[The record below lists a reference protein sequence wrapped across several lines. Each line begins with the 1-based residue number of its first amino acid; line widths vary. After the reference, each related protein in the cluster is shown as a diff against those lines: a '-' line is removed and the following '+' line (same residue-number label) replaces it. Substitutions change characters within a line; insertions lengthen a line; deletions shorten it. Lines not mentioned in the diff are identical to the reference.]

1 MVKLALHELW
11 SRKRR
16 LMGMFSAILIGVAFL
31 AGTLVLGDTMRSGFG
46 NLFAEANAGTD
57 AVVRSTTRLSSGDIE
72 QNGLLDAS
80 LVEEVR
86 GTDGVADA
94 EVSVQGLGQIVGA
107 DGEPIGGNGPP
118 TLAGNWIDDTAL
130 SPWRLAAGRAPREA
144 GEVVIDRRS
153 ADRGDLEVGDRT
165 TVRVP
170 EPVDVRVVGIAT
182 FGSAD
187 SLSGATYAAFTTPEA
202 ERLLVGGTGRITD
215 ILVRAEPGVAEA
227 TLVANLEQVLP
238 AGTDAI
244 SGADLTA
251 EQEQDIEDDFLGVFE
266 TFLLVFAGVALLVAM
281 FSINNA
287 FSILVAQRSR
297 ESALLRAIGASRAQV
312 LLAVTVEALV
322 IGVLASLA
330 GLAFGVGLAAGL
342 RALLDAVG
350 FTLPTGALAIDGADM
365 AIAAVVG
372 VVVTFAASVFPALR
386 ATRVPPI
393 AAMRDVAVDHS
404 SRSRSRAVVGGG
416 LAAIGLVATIAGA
429 VSESLGVAGIGAVG
443 LLVAM
448 VLLGPVVATPASGA
462 LGWPL
467 ARVRGLVGSLAVRN
481 AKRNPRR
488 TAGTASAL
496 MVGVAVV
503 TLFTVFAASLKASID
518 DATSRSFRG
527 DLVIAD
533 DSFSGSGMAPGLVTS
548 IEDLPEVSVV
558 SGLGNGVG
566 VVDGKTRDFTVVDP
580 DGIDAVLDLD
590 VTAGSMAALGRDG
603 IGVSQDYADDH
614 ALALGDAGPG
624 RLR

>member
-1 MVKLALHELW
+1 MC
-11 SRKRR
+11 SPT
-16 LMGMFSAILIGVAFL
+16 
-31 AGTLVLGDTMRSGFG
+31 GT
-46 NLFAEANAGTD
+46 E
-57 AVVRSTTRLSSGDIE
+57 
-72 QNGLLDAS
+72 
-80 LVEEVR
+80 
-86 GTDGVADA
+86 
-94 EVSVQGLGQIVGA
+94 
-107 DGEPIGGNGPP
+107 
-118 TLAGNWIDDTAL
+118 
-130 SPWRLAAGRAPREA
+130 
-144 GEVVIDRRS
+144 
-153 ADRGDLEVGDRT
+153 
-165 TVRVP
+165 
-170 EPVDVRVVGIAT
+170 
-182 FGSAD
+182 
-187 SLSGATYAAFTTPEA
+187 
-202 ERLLVGGTGRITD
+202 
-215 ILVRAEPGVAEA
+215 
-227 TLVANLEQVLP
+227 
-238 AGTDAI
+238 AI

-297 ESALLRAIGASRAQV
+297 ESALLRAIGASRGQV

-386 ATRVPPI
+386 STAG
-393 AAMRDVAVDHS
+393 AADRGDARRGRRPQQPLAQPCGRRAAGS
-404 SRSRSRAVVGGG
+404 RRSAWSPRSRGRS
-416 LAAIGLVATIAGA
+416 
-429 VSESLGVAGIGAVG
+429 SESLGVAGVGAVG
-443 LLVAM
+443 LLV
-448 VLLGPVVATPASGA
+448 GDGA
-462 LGWPL
+462 ARPGRRDAGQRNAGL
-467 ARVRGLVGSLAVRN
+467 AAGQGAGAWSASLAVRN

-533 DSFSGSGMAPGLVTS
+533 DSFSGSGHGARAGHVDRGS
-548 IEDLPEVSVV
+548 ARGERREWSRQRCRRRRRED
-558 SGLGNGVG
+558 
-566 VVDGKTRDFTVVDP
+566 
-580 DGIDAVLDLD
+580 A
-590 VTAGSMAALGRDG
+590 
-603 IGVSQDYADDH
+603 
-614 ALALGDAGPG
+614 
-624 RLR
+624 